1 MQAKLQHV
9 ISARQFS
16 DPKLLAYLFAEA
28 DEMERNDRSRTLPD
42 LLHGRILATL
52 FYEPST
58 RTRFSF
64 EAAMQKLGGGVLT
77 AENMRE
83 RRSRTPFASSAAMRM
98 RLRFDTTSR
107 EQPQRRRG
115 CLLCR

>member
-1 MQAKLQHV
+1 MAV
-9 ISARQFS
+9 
-16 DPKLLAYLFAEA
+16 LLG
-28 DEMERNDRSRTLPD
+28 RC
-42 LLHGRILATL
+42 LLHPLGGRILATL

-83 RRSRTPFASSAAMRM
+83 SSSAVKGETISDTVVSFRARSGKPF
-98 RLRFDTTSR
+98 LEKPFEFDALTALL
-107 EQPQRRRG
+107 EQMP
-115 CLLCR
+115 